1 MSKVKTKI
9 DFSMN
14 QEGNLDEKPEFS
26 SQKTF
31 GIKDKN
37 LARRKV
43 LVSRVKRRI
52 FKHVWVARAVLVLVI
67 LVVLGALAYFG
78 FQTVRK
84 TSFGN
89 YVGLAKVFTFPPA
102 SAVPEIGGRINIL
115 VMGKSGTGQDSPDL
129 TDTMILVS
137 ISQRDHKISLISIPR
152 DIWIPDLKAKINSS
166 YYWGK
171 QKSQGSSFAGIVLAK
186 STVEEIVGVPIQYGV
201 VIDFS
206 GFQRVVDEIGG
217 IDVVIDRAFTDTQY
231 PLAGHEADL
240 CNGNPTLSCR
250 YQTVSFKAGLTHMD
264 GATALKFVRSRH
276 AVGDEGSD
284 LARALRQQKV
294 IKAIMEKVLTPAVF
308 LSPSKVTSL
317 IGILNSSV
325 ETDMAAPQA
334 AVIGRFVVDARNNIA
349 THSVPEELLSEGPKS
364 YLYEYQFVFLPRK
377 GNWLELQTWVKGN
390 LP

>member
-1 MSKVKTKI
+1 MRKVLNSNPPAGGQIPSKLEDNI
-9 DFSMN
+9 DFNTISVDR
-14 QEGNLDEKPEFS
+14 ER
-26 SQKTF
+26 
-31 GIKDKN
+31 
-37 LARRKV
+37 ARRKV
-43 LVSRVKRRI
+43 IFSRLKRRL
-52 FKHVWVARAVLVLVI
+52 FKHVWVARVLLI
-67 LVVLGALAYFG
+67 LAGIGILLLLGFLGVGALK
-78 FQTVRK
+78 R
-84 TSFGN
+84 TSVGY
-89 YVGLAKVFTFPPA
+89 YVGIAKNFVFPP
-102 SAVPEIGGRINIL
+102 SGLVPEIDGRINIL
-115 VMGKSGTGQDSPDL
+115 VMGRSGTGQDSPDL

-171 QKSQGSSFAGIVLAK
+171 KKSQGSSFAGIVLAK
-186 STVEEIVGVPIQYGV
+186 STVEEVVGIPIQYGV

-240 CNGNPTLSCR
+240 CNGDPTLSCR

-264 GATALKFVRSRH
+264 GAIALKFVRSRH

-317 IGILNSSV
+317 IAILNSSV

-334 AVIGRFVVDARNNIA
+334 AVIGRFVVDARNNIV

-377 GNWLELQTWVKGN
+377 GNWLELQIWVKQN